1 VTFKQSQASAVNRQ
15 SRGLLAIAIV
25 FFGAACGFA
34 QEKVTFQDHL
44 LPLIENN
51 CAKCHNPD
59 KKKGDLDLT
68 SYNGIMKGGGSGAV
82 VVSGNPD
89 SSKLWR
95 AIMQVED
102 PTMPPN
108 KSRLPDK
115 ELEVFKKWIL
125 GGLLETSGS
134 KAITSKPSVDLTLK
148 GSVIGKPE
156 GPPPM
161 PADLSLEPVI
171 HTGHLN
177 PLTGLANSPWAPLF
191 AVAGQKQILLYES
204 EHLNLLG
211 ILPFSAEGNPADLKF
226 SRNGKLLLAGGG
238 RGGKSGRVLVWDIT
252 TGERLMTIGE
262 EYDTVLG
269 ADISPDQSKVA
280 LGGPTRLVKIYSTKS
295 GEMLHKMKKH
305 TDWVT
310 ALAFSPN
317 GEMLATA
324 DRNGGIVI
332 WDPEN
337 GQEVL
342 NLNGHKA
349 GITSLSW
356 RADSRFVA
364 SSSEDGTVKIF
375 ETQDGKAVK
384 TINAHPGG
392 ALWVSYSQDGK
403 LVSCGRDNNVV
414 AWDANGSKL
423 KSFEFFG
430 ELPLRAVFNHDATRV
445 AATDFGG
452 HVAAWNVKDGKRLG
466 ELDPNPLPLSEQI
479 AATEKKVQELQT
491 KGDKP
496 DPELAAAE
504 GAVTKASE
512 ALEAARKAADA
523 AKALVTEKGAE
534 VGRLKKAAA
543 ATPAAPEIAAKLAT
557 ARQETIKAKAD
568 STNAVQAVELK
579 TKELAKAKEKIGKTK
594 PVNTAQLLAD
604 AQEQLKRLKAAQV
617 QAGVFKAKETLKAK
631 KSEQERLAAVLSEKQ
646 EALKQENQ
654 SLSSATD
661 AAAKTRIKTA
671 IKNLTSELKE
681 AESSLKKITAEVIAE
696 QNRYNK
702 IAADY
707 EKVKTAS
714 VPGPVQQSKL

>member
-1 VTFKQSQASAVNRQ
+1 LIGSGWV
-15 SRGLLAIAIV
+15 
-25 FFGAACGFA
+25 CA

-134 KAITSKPSVDLTLK
+134 KAIASKPSVDLTLK
-148 GSVIGKPE
+148 GSAMGKPE

-161 PADLSLEPVI
+161 PKELSQEPVV

-204 EHLNLLG
+204 ESLNLLG

-238 RGGKSGRVLVWDIT
+238 RGGKSGRVLVWDVI

-317 GEMLATA
+317 GEMLASA

-349 GITSLSW
+349 GITALSW
-356 RADSRFVA
+356 RADSRFIA
-364 SSSEDGTVKIF
+364 SSSEDGTVKVF

-384 TINAHPGG
+384 TINAHSGG

-403 LVSCGRDNNVV
+403 LASCGRDNNVT

-430 ELPLRAVFNHDATRV
+430 EIPLRAVFNHDATRV

-452 HVAAWNVKDGKRLG
+452 HVAVWNVKDGKRLG
-466 ELDPNPLPLSEQI
+466 QLDPNPLPLSEQI
-479 AATEKKVQELQT
+479 ALTEKKVQELQAR
-491 KGDKP
+491 GDNR
-496 DPELAAAE
+496 DPESAAAE
-504 GAVTKASE
+504 AAVTKASE
-512 ALEAARKAADA
+512 DLEAAKKAAEA
-523 AKALVTEKGAE
+523 ARALVT
-534 VGRLKKAAA
+534 
-543 ATPAAPEIAAKLAT
+543 
-557 ARQETIKAKAD
+557 
-568 STNAVQAVELK
+568 
-579 TKELAKAKEKIGKTK
+579 
-594 PVNTAQLLAD
+594 
-604 AQEQLKRLKAAQV
+604 
-617 QAGVFKAKETLKAK
+617 
-631 KSEQERLAAVLSEKQ
+631 
-646 EALKQENQ
+646 
-654 SLSSATD
+654 
-661 AAAKTRIKTA
+661 
-671 IKNLTSELKE
+671 
-681 AESSLKKITAEVIAE
+681 
-696 QNRYNK
+696 
-702 IAADY
+702 
-707 EKVKTAS
+707 
-714 VPGPVQQSKL
+714 

>member
-1 VTFKQSQASAVNRQ
+1 
-15 SRGLLAIAIV
+15 
-25 FFGAACGFA
+25 
-34 QEKVTFQDHL
+34 
-44 LPLIENN
+44 
-51 CAKCHNPD
+51 
-59 KKKGDLDLT
+59 
-68 SYNGIMKGGGSGAV
+68 M
-82 VVSGNPD
+82 
-89 SSKLWR
+89 
-95 AIMQVED
+95 
-102 PTMPPN
+102 
-108 KSRLPDK
+108 
-115 ELEVFKKWIL
+115 
-125 GGLLETSGS
+125 
-134 KAITSKPSVDLTLK
+134 
-148 GSVIGKPE
+148 GKPE

-161 PADLSLEPVI
+161 PKELSLEPVV

-204 EHLNLLG
+204 ESLNLLG
-211 ILPFSAEGNPADLKF
+211 ILPFSAEGNPVDLKF

-238 RGGKSGRVLVWDIT
+238 RGGKSGRVLVWDVI

-317 GEMLATA
+317 GEMLASA

-349 GITSLSW
+349 GITALSW
-356 RADSRFVA
+356 RADSRFIA
-364 SSSEDGTVKIF
+364 SSSEDGTVKVF

-384 TINAHPGG
+384 TINAHSGG
-392 ALWVSYSQDGK
+392 VLWVSYSQDGK
-403 LVSCGRDNNVV
+403 LVSCGRDNNVI

-430 ELPLRAVFNHDATRV
+430 EIPLRAVFNHDATRV
-445 AATDFGG
+445 AATDFAG
-452 HVAAWNVKDGKRLG
+452 HAAVWNVKDGKRFG
-466 ELDPNPLPLSEQI
+466 QLDPNPLALSEQI
-479 AATEKKVQELQT
+479 ALTEKKVQELQAR
-491 KGDKP
+491 GDKP
-496 DPELAAAE
+496 DPESAAGEA
-504 GAVTKASE
+504 AVTKANE
-512 ALEAARKAADA
+512 NLEAAKKAADM

-543 ATPAAPEIAAKLAT
+543 ATPAPPEIAAKLAA

-579 TKELAKAKEKIGKTK
+579 AKELARAREKAGKTK

-604 AQEQLKRLKAAQV
+604 AQERLKRLKSAQI
-617 QAGVFKAKETLKAK
+617 QASVFKARETLMAR
-631 KSEQERLAAVLSEKQ
+631 KSEQERLTAVRSEKQ
-646 EALKQENQ
+646 DALKQENQ
-654 SLSSATD
+654 NLASATD
-661 AAAKTRIKTA
+661 NAAKSKIKVS
-671 IKNLTSELKE
+671 IKNLSAELKE
-681 AESSLKKITAEVIAE
+681 VESLLKKIGAEVTAE

-702 IAADY
+702 MAAEY
-707 EKVKTAS
+707 EKIKTAS
-714 VPGPVQQSKL
+714 AADPVQQSKL